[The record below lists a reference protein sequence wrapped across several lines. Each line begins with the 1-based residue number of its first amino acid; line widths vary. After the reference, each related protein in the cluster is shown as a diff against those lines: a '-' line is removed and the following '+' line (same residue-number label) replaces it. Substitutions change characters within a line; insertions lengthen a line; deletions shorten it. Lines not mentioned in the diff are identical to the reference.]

1 VKPAVQAAQTARS
14 GQAPTRQESLQQLLQ
29 GVADDH
35 QAYSALQGLLDQQF
49 QAALRR
55 QAQRLTELAEEISQ
69 LVDTMEV
76 RRRERVALA
85 QAVAGP
91 DARMADVYALLKPE
105 ARERLEADWLA
116 LEGMARECKRLGKRN
131 TDLMVDQY
139 SIMQRVLHGDN
150 QIYEPV

>member
-1 VKPAVQAAQTARS
+1 VTQATTPRS

-35 QAYSALQGLLDQQF
+35 LAYQALQGLMEQQF

-55 QAQRLTELAEEISQ
+55 QAQRLTELAEEIAQ
-69 LVDTMEV
+69 LVDSMEV

-91 DARMADVYALLKPE
+91 EARMADVYALLKPE
-105 ARERLEADWLA
+105 ARTRLEADWLA
-116 LEGMARECKRLGKRN
+116 LEGLTRECKRLGKRN